1 MHKPEATDERGGVA
15 VIARA
20 TVEEHWAVSAIA
32 PDRRALLLERADAA
46 MTTAGEGLG
55 EPIADGLLLL
65 GTAFELA
72 AIAHLDEAVSSR
84 DGSARELAG
93 TVLQMGASRALHC
106 SAALR
111 PPADDSEGITRWALR
126 IAALAV
132 VSREQDVFAEW
143 WTRRRGVADQ
153 VQRFADGLDAE
164 PWERYALGTIW
175 LSWLGLLGAPVS
187 TSDSRLREPRRR
199 DRSAVTGS
207 DEREIPPTLYATR
220 ARLAAFRERRAGL
233 PSARDESVS
242 LNAHAL
248 RSRMSD
254 FAVRHLADATELL
267 TVAVIRRS
275 LPDVSPTVRLHLAA
289 ARNALAGDQGLD
301 LLLAWL
307 QAAGLTLASGVTA
320 QLDLPGL

>member
-1 MHKPEATDERGGVA
+1 MHEPEAAVDRGGVA
-15 VIARA
+15 MIARA

-32 PDRRALLLERADAA
+32 PDRRALLLERAEVA
-46 MTTAGEGLG
+46 MTAPGEGLG

-72 AIAHLDEAVSSR
+72 AIAHLDDALSSR
-84 DGSARELAG
+84 EGSTRELA
-93 TVLQMGASRALHC
+93 TAVLQAGASRALRC
-106 SAALR
+106 AAALR
-111 PPADDSEGITRWALR
+111 PAADDSEGVTRWALR
-126 IAALAV
+126 VAALAV
-132 VSREQDVFAEW
+132 VAREQEVFADW
-143 WTRRRGVADQ
+143 WARRRGVADQ
-153 VQRFADGLDAE
+153 VQRFADTLDAE

-187 TSDSRLREPRRR
+187 TTDGRTREPRRR
-199 DRSAVTGS
+199 DWNGAVGA
-207 DEREIPPTLYATR
+207 DDRAIPATLYATR

-233 PSARDESVS
+233 VAVREENVA

>member
-1 MHKPEATDERGGVA
+1 MHEPEATDERGGVA

-32 PDRRALLLERADAA
+32 PDRRALLLERAELA
-46 MTTAGEGLG
+46 MTAPGEGLG

-72 AIAHLDEAVSSR
+72 AIAHLDDAVSSR
-84 DGSARELAG
+84 DSSARELAG
-93 TVLQMGASRALHC
+93 AVLQAGASRALRC
-106 SAALR
+106 AAALR
-111 PPADDSEGITRWALR
+111 PPADDSEGVTRWALR

-132 VSREQDVFAEW
+132 VAREQDVFAEW

-175 LSWLGLLGAPVS
+175 VSWLGLLGAPVS
-187 TSDSRLREPRRR
+187 LADARMREPRRR
-199 DRSAVTGS
+199 GSSGSAGS
-207 DEREIPPTLYATR
+207 DDRDVPTTLYATR
-220 ARLAAFRERRAGL
+220 ARLAAFRERRAGVV
-233 PSARDESVS
+233 ATRDDGVA